1 MAHREDY
8 LYQHLSLVL
17 LFLILLLVIGTVGYT
32 YLEGWSWFDALY
44 MTFIS
49 FSTVGFQEVGPLHI
63 SSRLFTMFLIFMGM
77 VVIAMLS
84 ASVTTWFVSNEILI
98 KRKRLKMKQ
107 RISNLKGHI
116 IICGAG
122 DTGMTIIQEF
132 QKAKKEFVVIEE
144 NVDVVAELIEKDT
157 SLNIIE
163 GNATKDDV
171 LEEAN
176 IKNAAGLI
184 TALSLDAANLFV
196 VVSARVLNP
205 QINIISRSVDIHT
218 ESKLYNAGANYVI
231 SPNMVEGMRMASV
244 ILRPTVINFLEVMT
258 RGEGL
263 MVQMEEI
270 VIPKGSSFHDKKL
283 ADIRIPSRT
292 GLIVLAVKHSK
303 GLKWEFNPGPDFILK
318 DRDEVIVLGEPEKID
333 KLRLI
338 LRKDG
343 STNN

>member
-1 MAHREDY
+1 MIYREDH
-8 LYQHLSLVL
+8 LYQHLLTVL
-17 LFLILLLVIGTVGYT
+17 LFLLSLLIVGTIGYA
-32 YLEGWSWFDALY
+32 YLEGWGWFDALY

-49 FSTVGFQEVGPLHI
+49 FSTVGFQEVAPLHFG
-63 SSRLFTMFLIFMGM
+63 SRIFTMFLIVMGM
-77 VVIAMLS
+77 IVIAMLS

-107 RISNLKGHI
+107 RISNLNGHI

-122 DTGMTIIQEF
+122 DTGKTIIQEF
-132 QKAKKEFVVIEE
+132 RKAKKDFVVI
-144 NVDVVAELIEKDT
+144 DDKAEVISELLIKDPD
-157 SLNIIE
+157 LNIIE
-163 GNATKDDV
+163 GNATKDEI

-196 VVSARVLNP
+196 VVSARVLNSN
-205 QINIISRSVDIHT
+205 INIISRSVDIHT
-218 ESKLYNAGANYVI
+218 ESKLYNAGANFVI

-244 ILRPTVINFLEVMT
+244 ILRPTVVNFLEVMT
-258 RGEGL
+258 KGEGL
-263 MVQMEEI
+263 AVQMEEI

-303 GLKWEFNPGPDFILK
+303 GLKWDFNPGPDFILK
-318 DRDEVIVLGEPEKID
+318 ERDEVIVLGEPEKID
-333 KLRLI
+333 KLSHI
-338 LRKDG
+338 LSREDV
-343 STNN
+343 N